1 MARTFASASS
11 QYLENG
17 AAVLTDYPVTIAA
30 WVRPATIGVA
40 QTPVAL
46 SQSGGTARCLLQI
59 SSGDN
64 FTAFNAATGG
74 GASGFSSSTGTVS
87 ANTWHHGAA
96 VFTSATS
103 RTAYLDGVAGTPET
117 TNVAIAGLN
126 RTTIGA
132 RYNTTIGAY
141 MNGDVAEAAIWN
153 VALTAGEIASLADGL
168 APIAV
173 RPDSLVAYW
182 PLIGR
187 ASPEY
192 DVVGGF
198 AMTLTN
204 TPTTGAHPRIYRPRG
219 GRR

>member
-1 MARTFASASS
+1 MARTFVSASS
-11 QYLENG
+11 QYLERT
-17 AAVLTDYPVTIAA
+17 AAVLTDYPVTIAV
-30 WVRPATIGVA
+30 WVRPATVDIV

-46 SQSGGTARCLLQI
+46 SQSGGTARCLMQI
-59 SSGDN
+59 SGTN
-64 FTAFNAATGG
+64 NITAFNAATGG

-117 TNVAIAGLN
+117 TNVAIAGMD
-126 RTTIGA
+126 RTNIGA

-141 MNGDVAEAAIWN
+141 MNGDLAEAAMWN
-153 VALTAGEIASLADGL
+153 VALTAGEIASLAKGL

-173 RPDSLVAYW
+173 RIDSLVAYW

-204 TPTTGAHPRIYRPRG
+204 TPTTGAHPRIYYPRSG
-219 GRR
+219 SR